1 MFDMLALLIFP
12 ALMAFAASSD
22 LLTMKISNLLV
33 LALVA
38 AFVALA
44 LLMRMPL
51 GDLGMH
57 AGVAIAVLA
66 VTFTFFS
73 FGWIG
78 GGDAKLAAATALW
91 FGPELGLA
99 YLALTSVWG
108 GLLTFFFLVVRRYA
122 LPLRLREIEWI
133 ERLHAK
139 TSGVPYGIAMAAAA
153 LMLYPQS
160 AIFRHFA
167 AA

>member
-1 MFDMLALLIFP
+1 MLNMAALLIFP

-22 LLTMKISNLLV
+22 LLTMKISNWLIV
-33 LALVA
+33 ALVA
-38 AFVALA
+38 GFAALA
-44 LLMRMPL
+44 LAVQMPL
-51 GDLGMH
+51 MDFAVH
-57 AGVAIAVLA
+57 FGVAAAVLA

-91 FGPELGLA
+91 FGPELGLS
-99 YLALTSVWG
+99 YLFLTAVWG
-108 GLLTFFFLVVRRYA
+108 GTLTLLFLGARHYP
-122 LPLRLREIEWI
+122 LPLRLQQVEWI

-139 TSGVPYGIAMAAAA
+139 TSGIPYGIAMAAAA
-153 LMLYPQS
+153 LILYPQS

-167 AA
+167 G